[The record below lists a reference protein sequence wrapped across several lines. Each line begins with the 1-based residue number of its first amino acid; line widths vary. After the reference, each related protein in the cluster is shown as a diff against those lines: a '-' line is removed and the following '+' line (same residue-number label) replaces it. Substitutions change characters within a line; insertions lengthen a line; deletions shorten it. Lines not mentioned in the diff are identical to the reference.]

1 MNVKSILPGSV
12 YDFIYFIDLS
22 EQPYSLLSCDCRSR
36 SAGKLAVELGP
47 VWCDEIFDPVFCQ
60 AMLRQANNLQF
71 PHKVTSLLQVGN
83 FLSVFLHSVVVKSCS
98 QWSRMFIKSK
108 HL

>member
-1 MNVKSILPGSV
+1 MTVRSILLGSV
-12 YDFIYFIDLS
+12 YNFIYFIVIS

-83 FLSVFLHSVVVKSCS
+83 SLLVFFHSMVAVIFFTVK
-98 QWSRMFIKSK
+98 QNVQ
-108 HL
+108 